1 MFCQEINHYV
11 DCILNGTECI
21 SPACDGVEMMKI
33 LNAIYESAKTGH
45 EVILKKLEENSTVN
59 VDGEDIDLNRL
70 PLQIRRL
77 LLSGI
82 LDKKE
87 EE

>member
-1 MFCQEINHYV
+1 MREKEELKRLVELENDEENVEILEDDV
-11 DCILNGTECI
+11 SGD
-21 SPACDGVEMMKI
+21 DVEFD
-33 LNAIYESAKTGH
+33 EED